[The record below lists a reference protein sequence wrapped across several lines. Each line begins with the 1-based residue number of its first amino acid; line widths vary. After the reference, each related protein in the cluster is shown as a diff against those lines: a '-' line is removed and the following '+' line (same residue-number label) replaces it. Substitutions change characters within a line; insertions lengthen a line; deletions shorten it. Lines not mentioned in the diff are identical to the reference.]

1 MTNRASHG
9 KIHHAIKFGK
19 ASISIRAMASMANC
33 ECHNQMLCFRPPVMV
48 VLCDRGGSPF
58 DRPGTRLWMTG
69 M

>member
-33 ECHNQMLCFRPPVMV
+33 ECHNQ
-48 VLCDRGGSPF
+48 RGFPASYY
-58 DRPGTRLWMTG
+58 DTG
-69 M
+69 NHGISWDNHGYNKPSST